1 MNRFTLALLS
11 SIALLSAPAARAD
24 SHGVPLSSLPHAH
37 GIAFATD
44 PADGLI
50 LATHHGVFNVDEAGQ
65 ATLISQPDDFMG
77 FTRVQGDRFIASGH
91 PVQGG
96 NMGVLLSDNGGAD
109 WDRIADGSN
118 GPVDFHA
125 MSVSAADRQTVYGLY
140 GGIQVSQ
147 DGGESWTQTGPS
159 APGTIDIAAAPEARG
174 SVYAGTRS
182 GLMFSDDFGKTWSL
196 QGPQGVPVTAVE
208 TSSSGTVY
216 AFFAGAG
223 LFARD
228 SNGKWSA
235 LAEDFGN
242 QVMLHLALDEALPNR
257 MASVLDD
264 GSVLLSSDG
273 GVTWRALGS

>member
-1 MNRFTLALLS
+1 MNRFTLVFLS

-96 NMGVLLSDNGGAD
+96 NMGVLLSDNGAAD

-147 DGGESWTQTGPS
+147 DGGESWTQTGPG
-159 APGTIDIAAAPEARG
+159 APGTIDIAAAPDARG

-208 TSSSGTVY
+208 TSSLGTVY

>member
-1 MNRFTLALLS
+1 MNRFTLFLLS
-11 SIALLSAPAARAD
+11 SIALLSAPAVRAD
-24 SHGVPLSSLPHAH
+24 SHGVPISSLAHAH
-37 GIAFATD
+37 GIAFATN
-44 PADGLI
+44 PAAGVI
-50 LATHHGVFNVDEAGQ
+50 LATHHGVYNVDDAGQ
-65 ATLISQPDDFMG
+65 AILISQPDDFMG

-96 NMGVLLSDNGGAD
+96 NMGVLLSENAGAD

-147 DGGESWTQTGPS
+147 DGGESWTQTGPG
-159 APGTIDIAAAPEARG
+159 APDTIDIAAAPDSRG

-182 GLMFSDDFGKTWSL
+182 GLMFSDDFGASWAL
-196 QGPQGVPVTAVE
+196 QGPEGVPVTAVE
-208 TSSSGTVY
+208 ASSTGTVY

-223 LFARD
+223 LFARNSD
-228 SNGKWSA
+228 GKWSA
-235 LAEDFGN
+235 LSESFGN
-242 QVMLHLALDEALPNR
+242 QVMLHIALDEASPDR